1 MTRPIY
7 LDHHATTPCDPRVV
21 EAMQPY
27 FTTRFGNAASRE
39 NPHGRAAQKAVTTA
53 KNHLAALLNTVPE
66 SIHFT
71 SGATAA
77 NHWALRGL
85 APRDGRDEIAISALE
100 HDSVVQA
107 AKASGLP
114 LRIIPAT
121 PEGFITVEALEQV
134 VNARTLLVS
143 IQAANQEIG
152 TLQDIPALAACAHA
166 TGALFHCDA
175 TQAVGKT
182 PVDTSQVDMLSCSAH
197 KLYGPQGIG
206 ALYIRP
212 APPLDVSPLH
222 GGTIPLALAVG
233 FGEAC
238 RLAAAQ
244 MEADNRH
251 LTRLTEIFLN
261 ELQGHTLNGST
272 ENRLAGSL
280 NLRFDGVNAEDVLLD
295 CADRLSLSTA
305 SACTAARRQP
315 SAVLR
320 AIGLSD
326 AEIASSIR
334 LCFGRGNTEAEAREA
349 AQLLNDRTQPAH
361 RLAVR

>member
-1 MTRPIY
+1 MTIY
-7 LDHHATTPCDPRVV
+7 LDHHATTPCDKRVV

-27 FTTRFGNAASRE
+27 FHTHIGNASTRE
-39 NPHGRAAQKAVTTA
+39 NAHGRAAQKAISAA
-53 KNHLAALLNTVPE
+53 KTPIATLLNVVPE
-66 SIHFT
+66 AIHFT

-77 NHWALRGL
+77 NHWTIRGL
-85 APRDGRDEIAISALE
+85 APHNGRDEIAISALE

-107 AKASGLP
+107 AKASGLT

-121 PEGFITVEALEQV
+121 PEGFITIEAVEQV
-134 VNARTLLVS
+134 VSARTLLVS

-152 TLQDIPALAACAHA
+152 TIQDIPALAACAHA
-166 TGALFHCDA
+166 AGALFHCDA
-175 TQAVGKT
+175 TQAVGKI
-182 PVDTSQVDMLSCSAH
+182 PVDAAQVDMLSCSAH

-212 APPLDVSPLH
+212 TPPLEVTPLH

-238 RLAAAQ
+238 RLAIERMAADT
-244 MEADNRH
+244 EHLRH
-251 LTRLTEIFLN
+251 LADVFLN
-261 ELQGHTLNGST
+261 ALQGYALSGSM

-280 NLRFDGVNAEDVLLD
+280 SLRFDGLNAEDILLD

-305 SACTAARRQP
+305 SACTSARREP
-315 SAVLR
+315 SSVLR

-326 AEIASSIR
+326 AKIASSIR

-349 AQLLNDRTQPAH
+349 AQLLNDKTRPA
-361 RLAVR
+361 RRQATR

>member
-1 MTRPIY
+1 MTIY

-21 EAMQPY
+21 EAIQPY

-39 NPHGRAAQKAVTTA
+39 NAHGRTAQKAVSAA
-53 KNHLAALLNTVPE
+53 KASIASLLNVEPE
-66 SIHFT
+66 AIHFT

-77 NHWALRGL
+77 NHWAIRGIV
-85 APRDGRDEIAISALE
+85 PRDGRNEIAISALE

-107 AKASGLP
+107 AKASGLT
-114 LRIIPAT
+114 LNIIPAT

-152 TLQDIPALAACAHA
+152 TIQNIPALAARAHA
-166 TGALFHCDA
+166 VGALFHCDA
-175 TQAVGKT
+175 TQAVGKI
-182 PVDTSQVDMLSCSAH
+182 PVDATQVDMLSCSAH

-212 APPLDVSPLH
+212 TPPLELTPLH
-222 GGTIPLALAVG
+222 GGTVPLALAVG

-238 RLAAAQ
+238 RLAAGRMA
-244 MEADNRH
+244 ADTQH
-251 LTRLTEIFLN
+251 LHQLANVFLN
-261 ELQGHTLNGST
+261 SLQSYTLNGSMK
-272 ENRLAGSL
+272 NRLAGSL
-280 NLRFDGVNAEDVLLD
+280 NLRFAGINAEDVLLD
-295 CADRLSLSTA
+295 CAESLSLSTA
-305 SACTAARRQP
+305 SACTSARREP
-315 SAVLR
+315 SSVLR

-349 AQLLNDRTQPAH
+349 AQMLNDKTQPA
-361 RLAVR
+361 RRQATR